1 MHSPS
6 LVADPGLPRAA
17 GAAAGGSFEAAFDR
31 CAPSLRRYFAVR
43 LGDPHRADDFMQ
55 QLWLQAR
62 TAPSRPPPEQLE
74 FWLRAIARN
83 LVHACWRRAG
93 RDARRGTRIDA
104 GPQVDSRLAAELAE
118 RLSST
123 DLPPELLERREVCD
137 QLLLALTELAA
148 EHQELIV
155 AHYFRGVPFS
165 ELAGRHGLSERAI
178 EGRLYR
184 ARSALREK
192 LKHLA

>member
-1 MHSPS
+1 MNSPS
-6 LVADPGLPRAA
+6 LVGTPTVPSLSTAA
-17 GAAAGGSFEAAFDR
+17 VDASFEAVFDR
-31 CAPSLRRYFAVR
+31 CAPSLHRYFAVR
-43 LGDPHRADDFMQ
+43 IGDDGHRADDFMQ

-62 TAPSRPPPEQLE
+62 TAAVRPPVGQME

-83 LVHACWRRAG
+83 LVHAWWRKAA
-93 RDARRGTRIDA
+93 RDAQRGPR
-104 GPQVDSRLAAELAE
+104 VDPALAAELAD
-118 RLSST
+118 RLVSA
-123 DLPPELLERREVCD
+123 DLPAEALDQREVCD

-155 AHYFRGVPFS
+155 DHYFRGTPQAELS
-165 ELAGRHGLSERAI
+165 ERHGVSPRAI

-192 LKHLA
+192 LRHLT